1 VRYRITIMRILG
13 LLLFVTVTAWGQR
26 YDLLL
31 KGGHVIDPANGIDEV
46 RDIAVL
52 GNRIARSA
60 ASIPASEARKAINL
74 QGYYVTPGLVDLHTH
89 VYLKGRASTVVAD
102 DAVLPHGTTTIVD
115 AGVAGWKNFEDFK
128 ATIIDRSQVRIL
140 ALLNIVGSGM
150 NDDQSKES
158 IVEDMDPRATAA
170 KILEYPEILVGVKT
184 AHFNLPGWAAVERA
198 VQAGEIANRPVMLD
212 SSIYSN
218 SGRTTREKL
227 LKLMRPGDIHTHMY
241 NDHQVELLNRFSG
254 KVQPWMWEAR
264 KRGVL
269 LDLGH
274 GAGGFLWPVAHAAMS
289 QGFPPDTIGTDLH
302 PSSILTPQVRV
313 PNAMSKLINLGMTL
327 QDAVLRATVNPAKAI
342 RRYPDLG
349 TLSEGKIADIAVFEL
364 QKGVFA
370 FIDSARKKLTG
381 TKKLECVMT
390 VRDGKVVF
398 DRDARMLP
406 PSGTARLAPLPRY
419 PFPEEPGNEGD
430 ASVYDLILR
439 QGQVI
444 DPGNKRFG
452 RYDVAISGDKIARIA
467 RRLPAAHG
475 RLVVDASDYY
485 LTPGLIDVNANVS
498 FLDSPDGVQ
507 PDQRSLPYGVTTVAD
522 PAATREVI
530 RRSRTRVLP
539 VAARI
544 PPERLVASGMNRQSV
559 LSRQASMTRTLT
571 LRLNRAEPFAGLI
584 EGATVRAA
592 EAIGRQ
598 DLGVLRQ
605 GADADIAL
613 FAVQHGEF
621 GLADQDG
628 TRLDAKARVICVM
641 TIRRGDVVW
650 DLHGLAMREWTQAG
664 RYSSYR

>member
-1 VRYRITIMRILG
+1 MRISG
-13 LLLFVTVTAWGQR
+13 LLIFAAVTLWGQP

-31 KGGHVIDPANGIDEV
+31 KGAHVIDPANGIDEV
-46 RDIAVL
+46 RDLAIT
-52 GNRIARSA
+52 GNRISRSA
-60 ASIPASEARKAINL
+60 ANIPASEARQTVAL

-115 AGVAGWKNFEDFK
+115 AGVAGWKNFDDFK

-150 NDDQSKES
+150 NDDQRKENV
-158 IVEDMDPRATAA
+158 VEDMDPRATAA
-170 KILEYPEILVGVKT
+170 KILQFPEILVGVKT
-184 AHFNLPGWAAVERA
+184 AHFSLPGWAAVERA
-198 VQAGEIANRPVMLD
+198 IEAGRIADKPVMLD

-241 NDHQVELLNRFSG
+241 NDHQVELLNRFTG

-313 PNAMSKLINLGMTL
+313 PNAMSKLMNLGMTL

-342 RRYPDLG
+342 RRYPELG
-349 TLSEGKIADIAVFEL
+349 TLSDGKIADVAVFEL
-364 QKGVFA
+364 RQGVFA

-390 VRDGKVVF
+390 IRDGKVVF

-406 PSGTARLAPLPRY
+406 PSGTARLAPLPQY
-419 PFPEEPGNEGD
+419 PHEVERSAAPSR
-430 ASVYDLILR
+430 AYDLVLK

-444 DPGNKRFG
+444 DPGSKRFG
-452 RYDVAISGDKIARIA
+452 RYDIAINGNKIARIA
-467 RRLPAAHG
+467 RRVPAAHA

-485 LTPGLIDVNANVS
+485 VTAGLIDVNANVN
-498 FLDSPDGVQ
+498 FLDSPEGVQ
-507 PDQRSLPYGVTTVAD
+507 PDYRSLPYGVTTVAD
-522 PAATREVI
+522 PAANREVI

-544 PPERLVASGMNRQSV
+544 APGDMVASAMNRANV
-559 LSRQASMTRTLT
+559 LSRQASMTRTLS
-571 LRLNRAEPFAGLI
+571 LRLNHAEPLTQLI

-592 EAIGRQ
+592 ASIGRE
-598 DLGVLRQ
+598 DLGVLRE
-605 GADADIAL
+605 GADADVAL
-613 FAVQHGEF
+613 FAVEQGNF
-621 GLADQDG
+621 GLADENG
-628 TRLDAKARVICVM
+628 GRLDAKARVTCVM
-641 TIRRGDVVW
+641 TVRNGDVVW
-650 DLHGLAMREWTQAG
+650 DLHGLSMREWTQAG